1 MRSVDEAT
9 LQAFNHPH
17 GIHPARTL
25 TLYRNRT
32 FFTHVDLDDGHTPAF
47 AQGGDISEE
56 PLAQDMAYCAQVD
69 RVFTVYSV
77 DGYLHFSCEGRESVT
92 LKPYGYTGDPDIGGS
107 SGYPSD
113 PRCKPG
119 MVDSPAGTFIFY
131 RSPSANM
138 IVCLVVDRERAAAG
152 YADCILSESPF
163 YVVDGPTSVI
173 SISEVDLVLLAIVE
187 GGVGITYLSYT
198 GAWQAY
204 TCERRFMYPDKVYD
218 RALDTDV
225 CSLNYAAAVIH
236 SGKLFVYFSYPD
248 GTVYGVSRAA
258 DGSWSDIHEVVPGD
272 LSLFKISN
280 ARVAPNNSIHLVG
293 QFKRY
298 DPTGAFSSSTVYCL
312 DLVSLDGRVFSLD
325 RFTLL
330 ALGDTESDAP
340 EDSMGLRFFTGYIP
354 TANPGQVIY
363 ADANRVLRGNAPVSV
378 LGDEAENLLIPNER
392 IIDLRGSQMDGW
404 DVILANGDEYFDNL
418 DLLVFGGKAKLHLG
432 ALKADGEIGYVEYDN
447 CIISQINHDDGD
459 AVRTLAIHITPL
471 TLWKTSVMTHPFY
484 LEIQSKQSHHT
495 MGKEVL
501 DNLYKASGD
510 GEIRVPFMCHFW
522 EGNADDPGP
531 NSHSAQTS
539 IWSGELTS
547 SMNLKDL
554 PEIEVLPLTVR
565 LYGWSR
571 TGGCSTN
578 NEESGPCSGTGDGN
592 DHSNDGGSNDAFS
605 CILRVI
611 DSAGQEQTFQTA
623 TLTNSSANHPPCT
636 WYAAEEGSYPV
647 EYTTDGLAGMKVKE
661 VGFVVTPRSG
671 ETTYQIERLEI
682 PELWM
687 VFNGLSEFW
696 DDIEI
701 SYGTVEVPPIF
712 DKWPDTIEY
721 HGEAFS
727 EDFTAWGSSTTRDVG
742 SMNGSWHPS
751 AIIQPSF
758 MEVTLEP
765 ASDPNNIKW
774 QSISLYRDYYPL
786 FVQYDPRAGSFSK
799 ITVPPPSTSYEAG
812 HHLGAAMFTWA
823 NDNYAD
829 IGLGNGQDCHGGEP
843 GYFGRRCH
851 HLYIQVHDETDT
863 YQYYQ
868 HPQPQSNSKLVRFS
882 QVSVPGMFIAQETNC
897 NLTYLASCFVRQ
909 DYDPASNHYTDGL
922 WHVWIQ
928 GGKALGGSNYTFG
941 QRLGLKIE
949 YPDELANGYLAVRM
963 KLVNAAGQSSTG
975 VCFDDRIVNNYYPK
989 LPKDDGK
996 VALQTFAEG
1005 DEKWV
1010 VSSQAKP
1017 FGNPGY
1023 IGLCWLMEDMT
1034 TDVVQE
1040 WKIISIEWRD
1050 INNKTT
1056 ELWNNEDCV
1065 EAGPTRKDAKTLLQ
1079 VGAPVV
1085 YLDGRL
1091 YSTFN
1096 FEVAGLFKL
1105 TGEHAW
1111 AGCVGLATDGKNY
1124 VAARC
1129 SLEKLQIVKVRNNV
1143 HTVLAEKAI
1152 DMGDAEIFWLLF
1164 EHRDG
1169 NFTVRLRRASVDPRL
1184 WTTPDDVEYLTYIWQ
1199 EEDGQMALGHDY
1211 LHVGFYAYK
1220 DNPSFR
1226 ITSLDTTQSK
1236 NVGILP
1242 LSQSW
1247 VYGGG
1252 LPPENAGVI
1261 RVNGVK
1267 YNYTAYRPT
1276 EDIFGPYQCR
1286 NTGLGWSYSEDG
1298 ETYGG
1303 NSVEF
1308 TKFEWIP
1315 NTGNRSKFN
1324 NLLMATDAGI
1334 AWLISDTDFKPWITT
1349 AKKKV
1354 YLRNRGRFFGGEV
1367 HGDLLGTS
1375 QKVWITEG
1383 FTGLSPAQGQV
1394 AQDHPEGE
1402 FAYIDYGDDV
1412 VLAEYVASSGHEDTT
1427 VEDMIDRICKLAG
1440 GTALFPGDT
1449 LVASKT
1455 LSGTRWVVSV

>member
-1 MRSVDEAT
+1 MRTIDEAT

-17 GIHPARTL
+17 GINPARTL
-25 TLYRNRT
+25 TIYRNRI
-32 FFTHVDLDDGHTPAF
+32 FFTHADLDNDHTPVF
-47 AQGGDISEE
+47 AQGGDIFEE
-56 PLAQDMAYCAQVD
+56 PLAQDMDYCAQED

-77 DGYLHFSCEGRESVT
+77 DGYLHFSCECRIAVRLAPSNYTSSTDIHDGTGYVSDARCR
-92 LKPYGYTGDPDIGGS
+92 PGIIDFQYGTYVFYYSPGAGS
-107 SGYPSD
+107 
-113 PRCKPG
+113 
-119 MVDSPAGTFIFY
+119 
-131 RSPSANM
+131 
-138 IVCLVVDRERAAAG
+138 IVRLVIDKARAAAG
-152 YADCILSESPF
+152 YVDCVTAESAF
-163 YVVDGPTSVI
+163 YAVTTPTSVVAI
-173 SISEVDLVLLAIVE
+173 DETNVVLLYINE
-187 GGVGITYLSYT
+187 GGVGITHLSYT
-198 GAWQAY
+198 GAWHAY

-218 RALDTDV
+218 SALDADV
-225 CSLNYAAAVIH
+225 CCLNYAAAVIH

-258 DGSWSDIHEVVPGD
+258 DGSWSDIHEAVPGD

-280 ARVAPNNSIHLVG
+280 ARVAPNNTIHLVG

-298 DPTGAFSSSTVYCL
+298 DPTGAFSSSTIYCL

-325 RFTLL
+325 RFTLF
-330 ALGDTESDAP
+330 AMGDTESDAP
-340 EDSMGLRFFTGYIP
+340 EDNLGLRFFTDYLP
-354 TANPGQVIY
+354 SAEPGQVVY

-404 DVILANGDEYFDNL
+404 DVILANGDEYFDNV
-418 DLLVFGGKAKLHLG
+418 DLLVFGGKAKLHIG
-432 ALKADGEIGYVEYDN
+432 VMKADGSIGYVEYDN
-447 CIISQINHDDGD
+447 CIISQINRDDGD

-495 MGKEVL
+495 MGKDVL

-531 NSHSAQTS
+531 NTHSTQTS

-554 PEIEVLPLTVR
+554 PEIEVLPLTVK

-578 NEESGPCSGTGDGN
+578 NESSGPCSGTSDGN
-592 DHSNDGGSNDAFS
+592 DESNNGGSNDAFS

-611 DSAGQEQTFQTA
+611 DSAGQEQTFQTT

-636 WYAAEEGSYPV
+636 WYSSEAGSYPV
-647 EYTTDGLAGMKVKE
+647 EYTTEGLALEVGMKIKE
-661 VGFVVTPRSG
+661 VGFVVTPRNG
-671 ETTYQIERLEI
+671 ETTYQVERIEI

-696 DDIEI
+696 DDTEI
-701 SYGTVEVPPIF
+701 SFGTVEVPPIF

-721 HGEAFS
+721 QEKRFA
-727 EDFTAWGSSTTRDVG
+727 EDFTAWGHSHTRDVDSQTG
-742 SMNGSWHPS
+742 NWHVGTIFTPTS
-751 AIIQPSF
+751 IQIGF
-758 MEVTLEP
+758 E
-765 ASDPNNIKW
+765 AAGDPNVKG
-774 QSISLYRDYYPL
+774 QSVSVYHDYHPL
-786 FVQYDPRAGSFSK
+786 FVQLDPLAGSFGYTWHCEGTEIWPES
-799 ITVPPPSTSYEAG
+799 
-812 HHLGAAMFTWA
+812 HDLAASMYDQF
-823 NDNYAD
+823 NDTYHELD
-829 IGLGNGQDCHGGEP
+829 LIHTQRYSGNGDLS
-843 GYFGRRCH
+843 YFGRRCH
-851 HLYIQVHDETDT
+851 HVFIKLSDNTNTIQPNH
-863 YQYYQ
+863 
-868 HPQPQSNSKLVRFS
+868 NSVGGTITEVR
-882 QVSVPGMFIAQETNC
+882 VPGMFIAQETNC
-897 NLTYLASCFVRQ
+897 NLTHMTSCFVRQ

-922 WHVWIQ
+922 WHLWIQ
-928 GGKALGGSNYTFG
+928 GGKALGGSSYQFG
-941 QRLGLKIE
+941 QRLGLKID
-949 YPDELANGYLAVRM
+949 YPDALANGYLAVKL
-963 KLVNAAGQSSTG
+963 KLVDAAGQTNTG
-975 VCFDDRIVNNYYPK
+975 VCFDDGIITNYNPK
-989 LPKDDGK
+989 LGKDDGK
-996 VALQTFAEG
+996 VALQTFAQG
-1005 DEKWV
+1005 DEKWM
-1010 VSSQAKP
+1010 VSSQAKV

-1129 SLEKLQIVKVRNNV
+1129 SLEKMQIVKVRNNV
-1143 HTVLAEKAI
+1143 HTILAEKSI
-1152 DMGDAEIFWLLF
+1152 DMGDTEIFWLLF

-1169 NFTVRLRRASVDPRL
+1169 NITVRLRRASVDPRN
-1184 WTTPDDVEYLTYIWQ
+1184 WTTPDNTEYLTYTWQ

-1252 LPPENAGVI
+1252 LPPENTGVI
-1261 RVNGVK
+1261 RVNGVR
-1267 YNYTAYRPT
+1267 YNYMAYNSA

-1298 ETYGG
+1298 EMYGG

-1375 QKVWITEG
+1375 QKAWITEG

-1394 AQDHPEGE
+1394 AQEHPEGE

-1449 LVASKT
+1449 LVAAKT
-1455 LSGTRWVVSV
+1455 LSGTRWVIA